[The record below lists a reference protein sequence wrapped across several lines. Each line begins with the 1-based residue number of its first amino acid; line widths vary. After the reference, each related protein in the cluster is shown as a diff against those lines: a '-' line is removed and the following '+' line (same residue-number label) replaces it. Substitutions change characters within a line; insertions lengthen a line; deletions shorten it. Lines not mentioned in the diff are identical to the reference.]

1 VLDSLQKLGKQL
13 DFFDNII
20 KYPKVRE
27 GEERYLVR
35 IVFDLDEKKVAID
48 LRKYQ
53 RELAREYL
61 FVGNTFRAA
70 RENVARLT
78 TDNLKYLMENLDSE
92 ESDGNRWRFVKNNL
106 ISNTRIQI
114 QMLRQKG
121 LSTSKLE
128 ELDKILSEVEES
140 FIKDGGNIAFEK
152 DLERGTE
159 LYTVCVRKSNVLIE
173 LAKHEGYRDFLRL
186 VIGMPG
192 DVRDGTCHVCGL
204 IKQVLPDPAFPSGS
218 LLKVW
223 AKDKIGFTA
232 ALSDTDEA
240 RIKSFAICI
249 DCRDEILSGWG
260 YVKQRLTVPVEV
272 FNAYLIPATQGVLT
286 KDSLD
291 TLSNKVKNDFSAVVS
306 YEGYKGLLN
315 FEEALKSFSE
325 TMLKESWYMLSVV
338 FGKPESA
345 HFRLLSL
352 VQDVPATDLYRL
364 REQVNNISNSACSF
378 FGEAGSLW
386 YLGFSDIYRLL
397 PLRKGRIGSNVD
409 WRPIVE
415 LFSSI
420 LSFSPYPRSRLV
432 KYATLLARVY
442 RFQLFDIYGNIR
454 KPKERGLD
462 SEMCR
467 ALLKFNYFLTM
478 LKNMGVVDNAESEVG
493 EGIPAV
499 EWERDERLKKIGEW
513 FKEMGYGGLQQGL
526 FLLGYL
532 VGEVGRAQYRKGDT
546 KKSVLDKVDFNG
558 MKTEKVVTLSN
569 QILKSLRDYR
579 ILDKSN
585 ESVYY
590 HAVKL
595 LNKHRDWLRVNPVEN
610 AFYLLSGY
618 AFNTYIHLSRG
629 ISHD

>member
-1 VLDSLQKLGKQL
+1 LGKNL
-13 DFFDNII
+13 DFFESII

-35 IVFDLDEKKVAID
+35 IVFDLDEKKVTMD

-53 RELAREYL
+53 RELAKGYL
-61 FVGNTFRAA
+61 YVGNTFRAA

-78 TDNLKYLMENLDSE
+78 TDNLKYLMERTDSE
-92 ESDGNRWRFVKNNL
+92 EAGGAQWRFIKNNL
-106 ISNTRIQI
+106 VSNTRALI
-114 QMLRQKG
+114 QMLRQKS
-121 LSTSKLE
+121 LPTSKID
-128 ELDKILSEVEES
+128 ELDKILSEVEKT
-140 FIKDGGNIAFEK
+140 FIKDSRNMVFEK
-152 DLERGTE
+152 DLERGAE
-159 LYTVCVRKSNVLIE
+159 LYTVCVRKSGALIE
-173 LAKHEGYRDFLRL
+173 LARHEGYRDLLRL

-192 DVRDGTCHVCGL
+192 DVREGTCHVCGSV
-204 IKQVLPDPAFPSGS
+204 KQVLPDPAFPSGS

-223 AKDKIGFTA
+223 AKDKIGFAA
-232 ALSDTDEA
+232 ALSDSDEA

-260 YVKQRLTVPVEV
+260 YVKERLTVPVEV
-272 FNAYLIPATQGVLT
+272 FNAYLIPAVQGMLT

-291 TLSNKVKNDFSAVVS
+291 TLSNQVKNVFSAVVS
-306 YEGYKGLLN
+306 YEGLLN
-315 FEEALKSFSE
+315 FEKALKGFSE

-352 VQDVPATDLYRL
+352 VQDVPATDLHRL
-364 REQVNNISNSACSF
+364 REQINNISNSACNF
-378 FGEAGSLW
+378 FGEDKSLW
-386 YLGFSDIYRLL
+386 YLGFTDIYRLL
-397 PLRKGRIGSNVD
+397 PLRKGRIGSKVD

-420 LSFSPYPRSRLV
+420 LSFAPYPRGRLV

-462 SEMCR
+462 SELCR

-478 LKNMGVVDNAESEVG
+478 LENMGVVDNAESEVG
-493 EGIPAV
+493 EVIPAI
-499 EWERDERLKKIGEW
+499 EWERDERLRKIGEW
-513 FKEMGYGGLQQGL
+513 FREMGYGGLQQGL

-546 KKSVLDKVDFNG
+546 KKSVLDKIDFNG
-558 MKTEKVVTLSN
+558 MKTERVVILSN

-585 ESVYY
+585 EWVYY

-595 LNKHRDWLRVNPVEN
+595 LNKHLEWLRVNPVEN

-629 ISHD
+629 GLHG